1 MDEEEKNKENTDGK
15 RNGRINGEGEVERYP
30 ESISQKSR
38 RAEYTLSLSS
48 IILLPTIFHLRFSFF
63 ITFKMT

>member
-15 RNGRINGEGEVERYP
+15 RSGRINGEGEVERYP
-30 ESISQKSR
+30 ESISQKNR